1 MSLNYS
7 DYVNTLT
14 NLAPV
19 PSGDPGFTTDLPSII
34 DDAEQRLYRDLQLL
48 NTVVVDSSSTLST
61 NTRSFNLPSAL
72 GTYVVVETINV
83 ITPAGT
89 TNPDLGTRNP
99 MTPVSRSVLDFL
111 YPNST
116 ASSVPG
122 YFAMVTQG
130 QITVGP
136 WPDAA
141 YTVEVLGTQ
150 RPAPLSAS
158 NVTTLLSVYFPD
170 LLVAASMIRLEAFM
184 KNYGATVD
192 DPKAGVTWEQ
202 HYNALLG
209 SAQTEE
215 AMKKFTAEGWSSK
228 APSKMAT
235 PPRT

>member
-1 MSLNYS
+1 MSLDYS
-7 DYVNTLT
+7 SYVTTLA

-19 PSGDPGFTTDLPSII
+19 PSTDPGFTTDLPSII

-48 NTVVVDSSSTLST
+48 NTVVVDSSSTFST
-61 NTRSFNLPSAL
+61 STRSFNLPSSL

-99 MTPVSRSVLDFL
+99 LTPVSRSVLDFL
-111 YPNST
+111 YPSST
-116 ASSVPG
+116 ASSVPS
-122 YFAMVTQG
+122 YFSMVTQG

-141 YTVEVLGTQ
+141 YTVEVVGTQ

-158 NVTTLLSVYFPD
+158 NTTTLLSTYFPD
-170 LLVAASMIRLEAFM
+170 LFVAASMIRLAAFM
-184 KNYGATVD
+184 KNFGAAVD
-192 DPKAGVTWEQ
+192 DPQSGVTWEQ
-202 HYNALLG
+202 HYNMLLK
-209 SAQTEE
+209 SAVTEE
-215 AMKKFTAEGWSSK
+215 AMKKFQAEGWSSK
-228 APSKMAT
+228 SPSPIAT